1 MSVLRYQRLPVLA
14 RQTPFAAR
22 LSAAPACTQV
32 DREITA
38 KKYPAFCGDTYLVS
52 LLFSLSSFQLV
63 FHAFPFIMHA
73 ANLLSACCSSYL
85 IFSIPAFTDAILIL
99 VLPMAENRVLSQF
112 PAVNESLHEP
122 HQKRDQQKAK
132 RSRRKQQQTSFVA
145 KPRQRQG
152 RVLFPKILSYQSLRF
167 SFHLIIHI
175 ASYCAKNAFFM
186 FLSYHVFVILQASF
200 ANFTQNTRSDLTET
214 AKYNLTA
221 PFHTNSIHKQ
231 RRLTA

>member
-1 MSVLRYQRLPVLA
+1 MHLP
-14 RQTPFAAR
+14 RPT
-22 LSAAPACTQV
+22 CTQV

-73 ANLLSACCSSYL
+73 ADLLSACCSSYL

-132 RSRRKQQQTSFVA
+132 RNRRKQQQNLFCLPNPVKDKAEFCFQNTFISIAPIFV
-145 KPRQRQG
+145 PPQHPYCLILRQ
-152 RVLFPKILSYQSLRF
+152 
-167 SFHLIIHI
+167 
-175 ASYCAKNAFFM
+175 NAFFM